1 MTSLSELARILEPR
15 EAKILGAE
23 LRAGKS
29 LGMAISAVS
38 QERRATIRPLL
49 EILCSTME
57 PTMVGDALS
66 AISISAERATTQIDV
81 VWSGPTPEGF
91 MGRRTWAVA
100 EDLISRA
107 KEFIYAATYS
117 AGKDSP
123 YIKALKNAIARG
135 IRVVCLVDPHAL
147 PEIAQMIRQEL
158 KGAEILG
165 IASSPDGR
173 HPLMHA
179 KFLVIDGAHTFITSA
194 NFSVA
199 AADISLETGL
209 WVRNEFVSV
218 QIKDHVDHLWEIGI
232 LTKFNALGS

>member
-1 MTSLSELARILEPR
+1 MTSLSELAKILEPR
-15 EAKILGAE
+15 EAKTLGAE

-29 LGMAISAVS
+29 LGMAISTVS
-38 QERRATIRPLL
+38 QERRVIIRPLL
-49 EILCSTME
+49 EILCATIKPS
-57 PTMVGDALS
+57 VIGDALS

-147 PEIAQMIRQEL
+147 PEIAQMIKREL
-158 KGAEILG
+158 DGAELLS
-165 IASSPDGR
+165 IAPSSDGKN
-173 HPLMHA
+173 PLMHA
-179 KFLVIDGAHTFITSA
+179 KFLVIDGTYTFITSA
-194 NFSVA
+194 NFSIA
-199 AADISLETGL
+199 AADSSLETGL
-209 WVRNEFVSV
+209 WVRNEFVSA
-218 QIKDHVDHLWEIGI
+218 QIKDHVDHLHEIGI
-232 LTKFNALGS
+232 LHRFN

>member
-1 MTSLSELARILEPR
+1 MNSLSELAKILEPR

-29 LGMAISAVS
+29 LGMAVSTIS
-38 QERRATIRPLL
+38 QERRLIIRPVL
-49 EILCSTME
+49 ETLCTIIP
-57 PTMVGDALS
+57 PTVLGDALS
-66 AISISAERATTQIDV
+66 AMSLSAERATTHIDV

-117 AGKDSP
+117 AGKGSP
-123 YIKALKNAIARG
+123 YIKGLKNAIARG

-147 PEIAQMIRQEL
+147 PEIAQMIRREL
-158 KGAEILG
+158 VGAELLA
-165 IASSPDGR
+165 IAPASDGR

-179 KFLVIDGAHTFITSA
+179 KFLVIDGTHTFLTSA
-194 NFSVA
+194 NFSIA
-199 AADISLETGL
+199 AADSSLETGL
-209 WVRNEFVSV
+209 WVRNEFVSA
-218 QIKDHVDHLWEIGI
+218 QIKDHVDHLSEIGI
-232 LTKFNALGS
+232 LVKFN

>member
-23 LRAGKS
+23 LRAGKT
-29 LGMAISAVS
+29 LGMAISTVS

-49 EILCSTME
+49 EILCTTIK
-57 PTMVGDALS
+57 PTVIGDALS

-117 AGKDSP
+117 AGRDSP
-123 YIKALKNAIARG
+123 YVKALKNAIARG

-147 PEIAQMIRQEL
+147 PEIAQMIKREL
-158 KGAEILG
+158 EEAELLS
-165 IASSPDGR
+165 IAPSPDGK

-179 KFLVIDGAHTFITSA
+179 KFLVIDGAYTFITSA
-194 NFSVA
+194 NFSIA
-199 AADISLETGL
+199 AADSSLETGL
-209 WVRNEFVSV
+209 WVRNEFVSA
-218 QIKDHVDHLWEIGI
+218 QIKDHVDHLSEIGI
-232 LTKFNALGS
+232 LRKFN